1 MNLRNALKNRVFRNA
16 SWLIIGKVIQ
26 MVLSFFIGLLTARY
40 LGPGNYGLISYA
52 GTYTTF
58 FATFCTLGLN
68 AVIVK
73 EFVNHPDEE
82 GTILCTSIVLR
93 VFSSIASMVAIVG
106 ISSFVDKGEPV
117 TRIIVAICALNMVFQ
132 VFDTFNYWFQA
143 HLLSKYSAIATLI
156 AYVSLSI
163 YRVVLLVLQADV
175 YWFAFA
181 TSIDYVV
188 LAIVLAVAYK
198 KQSGPKFKFSFQKGK
213 VLLKASYHFILSNM
227 MVQIYGATDKFMLK
241 QMIGETSVGYY
252 TTAVGLCNIWVFILT
267 AIIDSMTPVIMED
280 KNKSQELYE
289 RRNKQLYAIV
299 FYVSAIVS
307 LVFDLLGYPIV
318 KILYGDAYLPSVMP
332 LRIITWYTAFSY
344 LGVARNPWTV
354 CENKQKYLKYIYAG
368 AAGANVVINALLIPK
383 WGPSGAAI
391 ASLITQM
398 STIIVFPAFIKELR
412 PNVKLMIEAISLKN
426 VFGSGDIKEIIS
438 HIKNRKQ
445 SAKK

>member
-1 MNLRNALKNRVFRNA
+1 MNFKNALKNRVFRNA

-26 MVLSFFIGLLTARY
+26 MILSFFIGLLTVRY
-40 LGPGNYGLISYA
+40 LGPDNYGLISYA

-68 AVIVK
+68 SVIVK

-82 GTILCTSIVLR
+82 GIILCTSIVLR
-93 VFSSIASMVAIVG
+93 IFSSFTSMIAIVG
-106 ISSFVDKGEPV
+106 ISSFIDRGEPI
-117 TRIIVAICALNMVFQ
+117 TRSIVAICAINMIFQ

-163 YRVVLLVLQADV
+163 YRVILLVLQADV

-188 LAIVLAVAYK
+188 IAIVLAIAYK
-198 KQSGPKFKFSFQKGK
+198 KQKGPKFKFSAQKGK
-213 VLLKASYHFILSNM
+213 DLLKSSYHFILSGM

-252 TTAVGLCNIWVFILT
+252 TTAVGLCNIWVFILQ

-280 KNKSQELYE
+280 KNISQGLYE

-299 FYVSAIVS
+299 FYVSAAVS
-307 LVFDLLGYPIV
+307 LGFVILGHPLV
-318 KILYGDAYLPSVMP
+318 RILYGDAYLSSVMP

-354 CENKQKYLKYIYAG
+354 CENKQKYLKYLYAG
-368 AAGANVVINALLIPK
+368 AATANVVINAFLLPK
-383 WGPSGAAI
+383 WGPSGAAF
-391 ASLITQM
+391 ASLVTQM
-398 STIIVFPAFIKELR
+398 STIIVFPAFIKDLR
-412 PNVKLMIEAISLKN
+412 PNVKLMLEAIALKN
-426 VFGSGDIKEIIS
+426 VFGHGDIKTIVN
-438 HIKNRKQ
+438 HIKTGKRGN
-445 SAKK
+445 